1 MLHPDE
7 VFGFKSQSGGFGNQ
21 RFSQFIADDGSA
33 RQYPQIRAIR
43 AANQRIGIILMIK
56 FENDIRSVEW
66 TEKRYLKEALIGT
79 FYEMRLGFGFFPFFV
94 FVREAAVDN
103 L

>member
-1 MLHPDE
+1 
-7 VFGFKSQSGGFGNQ
+7 
-21 RFSQFIADDGSA
+21 
-33 RQYPQIRAIR
+33 
-43 AANQRIGIILMIK
+43 MIK